1 MEKRN
6 KRHKTNFKI
15 PLTRKNMESLSS
27 LVASHIKQNQ
37 RYKNE
42 EVLFLK
48 EYNQTAPFDVNKLS
62 FMDEIDKVKKKY
74 REKYPQFNSKVL
86 SRNRLTLENVIL
98 NRNIKRELKLDRKK
112 DEKKHERNVIASL

>member
-1 MEKRN
+1 
-6 KRHKTNFKI
+6 
-15 PLTRKNMESLSS
+15 MESLSS

-48 EYNQTAPFDVNKLS
+48 EYNQTAPFDVNKLN

-112 DEKKHERNVIASL
+112 DEKKHERNVMASL